1 MRTKFNKV
9 AGYRTML
16 GLTQKDI
23 ATKLDISSQSY
34 SNKENGKTSFNDREK
49 IILKEIFNE
58 IDKSLTIDTIF
69 F

>member
-49 IILKEIFNE
+49 IMLKEIFNE